1 MLVIDESAHI
11 AAVATERAT
20 GVDVLTLPADA
31 ANPQS
36 SAELIT
42 AMAAA
47 DAAAVLTLSA
57 AFESESSLEW
67 KVRSAATGAQ
77 LPGGGQLLFP
87 GHLLVALCGHP
98 GAPTLGVLGEQ
109 GNGET
114 LERARQTAAPNAAL
128 TDRTVVPALEIIAP
142 VASAEAGVDGNY
154 SNETPAEALRPL
166 VEAAGAAGIHV
177 VLDLQPGRTDFF
189 TQAKL

>member
-1 MLVIDESAHI
+1 MARFVQYDRIGGPEVLEVVDAPEPEAPPG
-11 AAVATERAT
+11 AVVVAMRAV
-20 GVDVLTLPADA
+20 GV
-31 ANPQS
+31 NP
-36 SAELIT
+36 I
-42 AMAAA
+42 
-47 DAAAVLTLSA
+47 
-57 AFESESSLEW
+57 EW